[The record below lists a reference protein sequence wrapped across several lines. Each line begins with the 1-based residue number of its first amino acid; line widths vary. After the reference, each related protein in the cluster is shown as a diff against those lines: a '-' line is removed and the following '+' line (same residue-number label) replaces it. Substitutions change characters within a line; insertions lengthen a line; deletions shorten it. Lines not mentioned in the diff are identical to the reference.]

1 MTAGEDAL
9 LARSGTELDAAKLL
23 AEAGFAAQA
32 VSRAYD
38 AAFYAAEAAL
48 LELGETRSRHSGVI
62 AGFMQLVVAEGG
74 DPGAGELLRSLF
86 DRRGQADYSA
96 APVPAAEAGRAI
108 VDAATVVDAVRQWL
122 GDRRR

>member
-1 MTAGEDAL
+1 MTGGEEDL

-32 VSRAYD
+32 VSRAYY

-48 LELGETRSRHSGVI
+48 LELGETRSRHAGVI
-62 AGFMQLVVAEGG
+62 AAFIQLVVTEGA
-74 DPGAGELLRSLF
+74 DPEAGKLLRSLF

-96 APVPAAEAGRAI
+96 VPVPTAQAGRAI
-108 VDAATVVDAVRQWL
+108 ADAATVVDAVRQWL
-122 GDRRR
+122 ADRHR